1 MNNINNKLI
10 EKKDIEALI
19 NKYID
24 IYYTNL
30 EQTNDPF
37 NLDRYILPKKDK
49 VFITINNIENIQK
62 AFIHKSFWNVTNI
75 YDETDAF
82 SCMYLNKE
90 EFGDYEKSEFRGD
103 KVIDLITLDYITDL
117 FPDKE
122 VGFLTDLKSR
132 IVRKES
138 LANLGEKLGFKEYIL
153 FSSHIDK
160 ITKENTGRDNKRFL
174 EDIFE
179 SFIGK
184 LYIDQNSNIDIIRP
198 FLLGVYST
206 FIDIKF
212 LINNDINYKTS
223 LLKFFHS
230 QKFAHPVY
238 LDVYFIGPVTN
249 REFVSIV
256 TLDKTLLNGNI
267 HYNTLIAK
275 QNEFLKTF
283 DYSLLNKIANQPDQ
297 INLDT
302 NSNGIKTLKNLLQS
316 NFDKYINNESQ
327 AEFQQKQKEL
337 LELIENHSKN
347 YQINVLDYLKNLL
360 KTKIIVG
367 KGKGLKKQ
375 EAEQNCSYDTL
386 MNFKEL

>member
-10 EKKDIEALI
+10 EKNHIEALI

-37 NLDRYILPKKDK
+37 NLDKEILPKVNK

-82 SCMYLNKE
+82 SCIYLNKE

-117 FPDKE
+117 FPNKE

-138 LANLGEKLGFKEYIL
+138 LANLGEQLGFKEYIL

-184 LYIDQNSNIDIIRP
+184 LYIDQNSNIDVIRP
-198 FLLGVYST
+198 FLLGVYKI
-206 FIDIKF
+206 FIDIDF

-230 QKFAHPVY
+230 QKFAHPIY
-238 LDVYFIGPVTN
+238 IDLYFLGPVTN

-267 HYNTLIAK
+267 HYNDLIAQ

-283 DYSLLNKIANQPDQ
+283 DHVLLNKIADQPDQ
-297 INLDT
+297 INLDS
-302 NSNGIKTLKNLLQS
+302 NSNSIKTLKTLLQS
-316 NFDKYINNESQ
+316 NFDKYISDKSQ
-327 AEFQQKQKEL
+327 ENFKQKQREML
-337 LELIENHSKN
+337 FIIENQKKD
-347 YQINVLDYLKNLL
+347 YQINVLDYLKDLL

-375 EAEQNCSYDTL
+375 EAEQNCSYDVL
-386 MNFKEL
+386 VNFKEI

>member
-30 EQTNDPF
+30 EKSSDPF
-37 NLDRYILPKKDK
+37 NLDSYILPKKDK

-62 AFIHKSFWNVTNI
+62 AFIHKSFWNITNV

-206 FIDIKF
+206 FIDINF

-238 LDVYFIGPVTN
+238 FDVYFIGPVTN

-283 DYSLLNKIANQPDQ
+283 TPELLNKIANQPDQ

-302 NSNGIKTLKNLLQS
+302 NSNSIKTFKNLLQS
-316 NFDKYINNESQ
+316 NFDKYINNEKQ
-327 AEFQQKQKEL
+327 TEFKQKQKEL
-337 LELIENHSKN
+337 LGLIENHSKN
-347 YQINVLDYLKNLL
+347 YQINVLDYLKNIL

-367 KGKGLKKQ
+367 KGKGMKKQ

>member
-10 EKKDIEALI
+10 EKKEIEALI

-30 EQTNDPF
+30 EQNSDPF
-37 NLDRYILPKKDK
+37 NLNRFILPEKNK
-49 VFITINNIENIQK
+49 VYITINNIENIQK
-62 AFIHKSFWNVTNI
+62 AFIHKSFWNITNI
-75 YDETDAF
+75 YDPTDAF

-103 KVIDLITLDYITDL
+103 KVIDLITLDYITEL

-198 FLLGVYST
+198 FLLGVYHS
-206 FIDIKF
+206 FIDINF

-230 QKFAHPVY
+230 QKFSHPKY
-238 LDVYFIGPVTN
+238 TDAYFLGPVTN

-256 TLDKTLLNGNI
+256 SLDKTLLNGNI

-283 DYSLLNKIANQPDQ
+283 TPELLNKIQSQPDQ

-302 NSNGIKTLKNLLQS
+302 NSNTIKTLKTLLES
-316 NFDKYINNESQ
+316 DFDKYINNDSQ
-327 AEFQQKQKEL
+327 KQFKQKQKEL
-337 LELIENHSKN
+337 LGLIENNSKK
-347 YQINVLDYLKNLL
+347 YQINVLDYVKELL
-360 KTKIIVG
+360 KTHIIVG
-367 KGKGLKKQ
+367 NGKGMKKQ
-375 EAEQNCSYDTL
+375 EAEQNCSYNAL
-386 MNFKEL
+386 INFKEL